1 MKVIV
6 IDIQKGITDERLYD
20 FAGFIKN
27 VTSIIDAARKNNVEV
42 IYVQHDDGP
51 GTGFSFGDKDFEIA
65 DQVAPKENEKIFIK
79 TINSCFGNNDL
90 ANYLRESRE
99 KDLMIVGLQTNFCI
113 DASVKS
119 AFERGY
125 KVIIPKGTNST
136 FDNDYMDR
144 ETTYKYYNDM
154 MWPERFASCISVDD
168 AIKMIEDLR

>member
-1 MKVIV
+1 MKLIV
-6 IDIQKGITDERLYD
+6 IDVQKGITDERLYD
-20 FAGFIKN
+20 FDGFIRN
-27 VTSIIDAARKNNVEV
+27 VTNIIDAARKNNVEV

-79 TINSCFGNNDL
+79 TINSCFGNNNL
-90 ANYLRESRE
+90 ANYLRESKE

>member
-1 MKVIV
+1 MKLIV

-20 FAGFIKN
+20 FDGFIRN
-27 VTSIIDAARKNNVEV
+27 VTNIIDAARKNNVEV

-168 AIKMIEDLR
+168 AIKMIEDL

>member
-1 MKVIV
+1 MKLIV
-6 IDIQKGITDERLYD
+6 IDVQKGITDERLYD
-20 FAGFIKN
+20 FDGFIRN
-27 VTSIIDAARKNNVEV
+27 VTNIIDAARKNNVEV

-168 AIKMIEDLR
+168 AIKMIEDL

>member
-1 MKVIV
+1 MKLIV

-20 FAGFIKN
+20 FDGFIRN
-27 VTSIIDAARKNNVEV
+27 VTNIIDAARKNNVEV

-90 ANYLRESRE
+90 ADYLRESRE

-125 KVIIPKGTNST
+125 KVLIPKGTNST

-168 AIKMIEDLR
+168 AIKMIEDL

>member
-1 MKVIV
+1 MKLIV

-20 FAGFIKN
+20 FDGFIRN
-27 VTSIIDAARKNNVEV
+27 VTNIIDAARKNNVEV

-99 KDLMIVGLQTNFCI
+99 KDLMIVELQTNFCI